1 MHGFKHSQS
10 PSFQIPIRMARPRFL
25 RAIPSLVVLTT
36 AMAWGASSQA
46 GVLGLDGVLR
56 TNAGVTIAA
65 GPGLGGG
72 GGGASLGA
80 NTGGNAGSGAVKGN
94 AAINA
99 GAGGVAVSPA
109 AASGN
114 VSSGEQDQRMGAGGA
129 SVGAQGG
136 GEIQAPGAVNRATDG
151 VGRELGAVRDT
162 AKTTGDDAAV
172 AGKRATHGVRGGVGS
187 GKHRQQSA
195 GDASGG
201 VSAGGDANL
210 GVGSQDMT
218 KKR

>member
-10 PSFQIPIRMARPRFL
+10 PSFQIPIRVARPRFL

-72 GGGASLGA
+72 GGASLGA
-80 NTGGNAGSGAVKGN
+80 NTAGNAGSGAVKGN

-109 AASGN
+109 AASGH
-114 VSSGEQDQRMGAGGA
+114 VSSDEQAQRMGAAGA
-129 SVGAQGG
+129 SVGTQGG

-162 AKTTGDDAAV
+162 TKTTGDDAAV

-195 GDASGG
+195 GAASGG

-210 GVGSQDMT
+210 DVGSQDMT